1 MSSLRRLDC
10 PACGYEMASYSE
22 SVEAVENGGKC
33 LLCGGE
39 LDLERLTI
47 LVASWSDTEVIAE
60 GASRAEDEE
69 ELEEEELWLDSG
81 PDFGDEG
88 EDADEE

>member
-1 MSSLRRLDC
+1 MT
-10 PACGYEMASYSE
+10 SYSE

-39 LDLERLTI
+39 LDLERLKI
-47 LVASWSDTEVIAE
+47 LVASWSDAEVIAE
-60 GASRAEDEE
+60 GATRAEDDE

-81 PDFGDEG
+81 PDFGDDG
-88 EDADEE
+88 EDDEDESV